1 MGLGD
6 WWDDWLA
13 DPLTTTRDT
22 VSQGLGSFM
31 STGSTG
37 NKLIDMGINYGI
49 QNSSLN
55 QPGLTQFSVGYQGDV
70 PDYAPVR
77 ERVAL
82 DPNRQAGG
90 KGQRYFTDMQYAD
103 RPSADSPTI
112 EAARA
117 NALKQKIELNERNK
131 SIAMPP
137 ASPQPQPNPITPM
150 MAQGGIASMNQG
162 YYLGGSTDGMADLV
176 PASIDGTQEARLSD
190 GEFVIPA
197 DVVSHLGNGN
207 SDAGA
212 KELHGMMDTVRK
224 ARTGREEQGIQID
237 PNKFMP
243 KMAQGGIAA
252 AYNYGGTVQ
261 KFNNGSEDPVSV
273 IPEQE
278 APTSSVAGKEV
289 GFSEALAPY
298 AGPYVTEMLGR
309 GRALADL
316 PFESYEGQLT
326 AGTSGLQDQAYQ
338 GIGALQTPTNMGVNQ
353 FDANAAQQYMNP
365 YLMASLNPQIDQAR
379 RQADIQRIADA
390 GRLTKAGAYGG
401 SRQAVMEAEG
411 NRALGDRIADITG
424 QGYATAYDKGLAQFN
439 AEQGARNQYGFDVL
453 AGQER
458 AGAAQRG
465 IQQEGL
471 SADLAQFE
479 EERYFPYKQVQ
490 YMQSLLQ
497 GLPIT
502 ARSQQ
507 YSQPSQLSQL
517 ISAGGV
523 EGGAQGVSGL
533 YNMLFGG
540 GDTVNPVNPVVA
552 DNSSYFDTASDYVSD
567 AYNSASDYA
576 SDAYDSA
583 SDYVSDAY
591 DSATNYFS

>member
-13 DPLTTTRDT
+13 NPLSTTTDT
-22 VSQGLGSFM
+22 VSKGLGSFM

-77 ERVAL
+77 ERVNL
-82 DPNRQAGG
+82 DPNRQAGS
-90 KGQRYFTDMQYAD
+90 KGQRYFTDLQYAD
-103 RPSADSPTI
+103 RPSADRPSI
-112 EAARA
+112 AEAQARA
-117 NALKQKIELNERNK
+117 ATQRSQLQQRNK

-137 ASPQPQPNPITPM
+137 ASPQPQPDSVTPM

-162 YYLGGSTDGMADLV
+162 YYLGGATDGMADLV

-212 KELHGMMDTVRK
+212 KQLHTMMDDVRM
-224 ARTGREEQGIQID
+224 ARTGKQSQGTEIN

-243 KMAQGGIAA
+243 KMAQGGIAT
-252 AYNYGGTVQ
+252 AYNYGGSVQ
-261 KFNNGSEDPVSV
+261 KFSNGSDDPVSA
-273 IPEQE
+273 IPEQK

-326 AGTSGLQDQAYQ
+326 AGTSELQDQAYQ
-338 GIGALQTPTNMGVNQ
+338 GIGALQTPTNMGVGT
-353 FDANAAQQYMNP
+353 FDATTAQQYMNP
-365 YLMASLNPQIDQAR
+365 YLMASINPQIDQAR
-379 RQADIQRIADA
+379 RQAEIQRVADA
-390 GRLTKAGAYGG
+390 GRLTKAGAFGG
-401 SRQAVMEAEG
+401 SRQALMEAEG

-424 QGYATAYDKGLAQFN
+424 QGYASAYDRGLAQFN

-497 GLPIT
+497 GLPIE
-502 ARSQQ
+502 ARSVQ
-507 YSQPSQLSQL
+507 YAQPSQLSQL
-517 ISAGGV
+517 IAS
-523 EGGAQGVSGL
+523 EGALGGVSGL
-533 YNMLFGG
+533 YNTLFGG
-540 GDTVNPVNPVVA
+540 GDTSGDGVV
-552 DNSSYFDTASDYVSD
+552 DIPTDPYTGPDVEDDFGDDTAEEDG
-567 AYNSASDYA
+567 YA
-576 SDAYDSA
+576 
-583 SDYVSDAY
+583 
-591 DSATNYFS
+591 